1 MLPSAHQ
8 NPGRIMDKYPPAAKG
23 LGEYLKR
30 SRISGTQAAEML
42 QVTRR
47 TVGYW
52 IEGKVTIPFPCWFTL
67 RTLIEGKPPIE
78 QLRHDGELWDIVSPS
93 LAIGPMNRQ
102 LKLNNSD

>member
-1 MLPSAHQ
+1 M
-8 NPGRIMDKYPPAAKG
+8 NTYPPTAKAFS
-23 LGEYLKR
+23 EYLKR
-30 SRISGTQAAEML
+30 SRISGAQAAEML

-78 QLRHDGELWDIVSPS
+78 QLHHDGELWDIVSPS

-102 LKLNNSD
+102 LELNSGEPK